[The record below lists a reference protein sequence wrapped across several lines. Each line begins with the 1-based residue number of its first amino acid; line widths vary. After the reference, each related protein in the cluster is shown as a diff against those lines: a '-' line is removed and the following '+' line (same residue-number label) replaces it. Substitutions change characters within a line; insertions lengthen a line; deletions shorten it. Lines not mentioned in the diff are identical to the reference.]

1 MARRCCSAQVYT
13 SDIVSRVTSSMTSL
27 IQPTSRHKLAV
38 SLSTVWR
45 SVDVAYM
52 ARRIVQSLAIPSCRI
67 DRPSC
72 RERTSR
78 IDIAPRSSFLVRRMK
93 T

>member
-1 MARRCCSAQVYT
+1 MARRCCSAQVCT
-13 SDIVSRVTSSMTSL
+13 SDIVSRVTSSMTKS
-27 IQPTSRHKLAV
+27 IQPTTRHKLAV
-38 SLSTVWR
+38 SLSTV

-52 ARRIVQSLAIPSCRI
+52 ARRIVQSLAIPSCGI